1 MNQQL
6 PYAHDIF
13 PHIRIILGMVIGLG
27 VTRLLSGVARI
38 VQHPGQYRLYS
49 VHLAWVVSVL
59 LMLVH
64 FWWWEFGL
72 FQIETWTFGKYLFII
87 FYAVTLFLLC
97 ALLFPDSMLDYTSYE
112 DFFYSR
118 RAWFFGLLAATYL
131 LDVIDTLLKG
141 PEHFARFGVEYL
153 FAPRCSLRFVSSR
166 CLSATVAFTSPL
178 SPPPSSTRY
187 RLSCGSST
195 RSFDYSAA
203 RPFGRAKD
211 AVET

>member
-13 PHIRIILGMVIGLG
+13 PHIRIVMGMVIGLG
-27 VTRLLSGVARI
+27 VTRLLSGLARI
-38 VQHPGQYRLYS
+38 VQHPGQYRLYP

-131 LDVIDTLLKG
+131 LDVVDTLLKG

-153 FAPRCSLRFVSSR
+153 FRTPVF
-166 CLSATVAFTSPL
+166 VAFCVVAILVRDRRFHIAFVAAALIYQISFIL
-178 SPPPSSTRY
+178 
-187 RLSCGSST
+187 RL
-195 RSFDYSAA
+195 FDTI
-203 RPFGRAKD
+203 
-211 AVET
+211 V

>member
-1 MNQQL
+1 MLTQNMPRRALMNQQL

-13 PHIRIILGMVIGLG
+13 PHIRIVMGMVIGLG
-27 VTRLLSGVARI
+27 VTRLLSGLARI
-38 VQHPGQYRLYS
+38 VQHPGQYRLYP

-87 FYAVTLFLLC
+87 FYAVTLFMLC

-118 RAWFFGLLAATYL
+118 RTWFFGLLAATYL

-153 FAPRCSLRFVSSR
+153 FRTPVFVALCVIAMLVRDRRFHIAFVAAALIYQISFILR
-166 CLSATVAFTSPL
+166 L
-178 SPPPSSTRY
+178 
-187 RLSCGSST
+187 
-195 RSFDYSAA
+195 FDTI
-203 RPFGRAKD
+203 
-211 AVET
+211 V

>member
-13 PHIRIILGMVIGLG
+13 PHIRIVMGMVIGLG
-27 VTRLLSGVARI
+27 VTRLLSGLARI
-38 VQHPGQYRLYS
+38 VQHPGQYRLYP

-87 FYAVTLFLLC
+87 FYAVTLFMLC

-118 RAWFFGLLAATYL
+118 RTWFFGLLAATYL

-153 FAPRCSLRFVSSR
+153 FRTPVFVALCVIAMLVRDRRFHIAFVAAALIYQISFILR
-166 CLSATVAFTSPL
+166 L
-178 SPPPSSTRY
+178 
-187 RLSCGSST
+187 
-195 RSFDYSAA
+195 FDTI
-203 RPFGRAKD
+203 
-211 AVET
+211 V